1 MKEKICFA
9 AIAACLG
16 TVCLGGC
23 TKDEMAYQGETS
35 KLKVITRTEGTATA
49 PNEGLIY
56 LFNNNGECTNKID
69 MKDLANNAAISTK
82 PGKYKITAIGGDNL
96 SNYTLPDKENATD
109 SSEITLNE
117 GKRLSDLL
125 LISDSIT
132 LDEGITNQINLTL
145 NREVLCIKEIKI
157 EKVPTDVKSAE
168 ITIAPVYKAIKLNG
182 KYTNK
187 TDTLKFTLKK
197 DATTGNWINKEDS
210 VFSFPSKGNPTIKL
224 STVSDSVKKEYA
236 FEITKPLRK
245 NYFVKLNITYN
256 EGLKTYMCSSLTA
269 PEWDGTDESSYTID
283 EGNVTTVDSV
293 KTEEKKDTV
302 TNKNNDANAPV
313 AGKAYNKYFVVSV
326 DTAARTAVL
335 LRRTCENNVYNDSIM
350 YARAHAINRPE
361 NAIIDHWRLPT
372 LDECKFFLENA
383 ELLKSENDANK
394 NYMVEPGSYY
404 YVNDD
409 KKAKNEHYDE
419 KDVGRLYLKIV
430 DGKREIKEYPDQG
443 YSDAYFY
450 RPVIDISY

>member
-1 MKEKICFA
+1 MKTKICFA

-23 TKDEMAYQGETS
+23 TKEEMAYQGETS
-35 KLKVITRTEGTATA
+35 KLKVITRTEGTETA

-69 MKDLANNAAISTK
+69 MKDLANNTAISTK

-210 VFSFPSKGNPTIKL
+210 VFSLPSSGNPTIKL
-224 STVSDSVKKEYA
+224 TTASDSVKKEYT
-236 FEITKPLRK
+236 FETTKPLRK

-302 TNKNNDANAPV
+302 TNSNKDANAPV
-313 AGKAYNKYFVVSV
+313 AGKAYKGYFVVSA
-326 DTAARTAVL
+326 TGGKAVL
-335 LRRTCENNVYNDSIM
+335 LCNKQYKDITNAEM
-350 YARAHAINRPE
+350 MAHCSKQPE
-361 NAIIDHWRLPT
+361 IPEGATTDHWRLAT
-372 LDECKFFLENA
+372 LDEWKFILNYAYLKGDPNSGGENY
-383 ELLKSENDANK
+383 EIDIDAH
-394 NYMVEPGSYY
+394 YY
-404 YVNDD
+404 YVEDN
-409 KKAKNEHYDE
+409 KVNNEHFDAE
-419 KDVGRLYLKIV
+419 DVGRVWLKIG
-430 DGKREIKEYPDQG
+430 DKGERIIKS
-443 YSDAYFY
+443 SDKVGFSNSFIY

>member
-1 MKEKICFA
+1 MKTKICFA

-16 TVCLGGC
+16 TACLGGC
-23 TKDEMAYQGETS
+23 TKEEMAYQGETS
-35 KLKVITRTEGTATA
+35 KLKVITRTEGTETA

-125 LISDSIT
+125 LITDSIT

-210 VFSFPSKGNPTIKL
+210 VFSLPSSGNPTIKL
-224 STVSDSVKKEYA
+224 TTASDSVKKEYT
-236 FEITKPLRK
+236 FETTKPLRK

-283 EGNVTTVDSV
+283 EGNVTATDSI
-293 KTEEKKDTV
+293 KTGDDKTGEQKNEKP
-302 TNKNNDANAPV
+302 A
-313 AGKAYNKYFVVSV
+313 AGNSYNGYFVVS
-326 DTAARTAVL
+326 AAEGKAVL
-335 LRRTCENNVYNDSIM
+335 LSKVQYTNVTKEETMNKRSKEIK
-350 YARAHAINRPE
+350 RPE
-361 NAIIDHWRLPT
+361 GAIIDHWRLPT
-372 LDECKFFLENA
+372 HDECEYILKNA
-383 ELLKSENDANK
+383 ELEA
-394 NYMVEPGSYY
+394 GSYY
-404 YVNDD
+404 YIDND
-409 KKAKNEHYDE
+409 NE
-419 KDVGRLYLKIV
+419 VGRMQLKIENGERITIPHPGV
-430 DGKREIKEYPDQG
+430 G
-443 YSDAYFY
+443 YTDIYIY
-450 RPVIDISY
+450 RPVIEISY

>member
-1 MKEKICFA
+1 MKTKICFA

-35 KLKVITRTEGTATA
+35 KLKVITRTEGTETA

-82 PGKYKITAIGGDNL
+82 PGKYKITAIGGVSL

-210 VFSFPSKGNPTIKL
+210 VFSLPSSGNPTIKL
-224 STVSDSVKKEYA
+224 TTASDSVKKEYT
-236 FEITKPLRK
+236 FETTKPLRK

-302 TNKNNDANAPV
+302 TNSNKDANAPV
-313 AGKAYNKYFVVSV
+313 AGKAYKGYYVVSINP
-326 DTAARTAVL
+326 ASKTAVL
-335 LRRTCENNVYNDSIM
+335 LCRKNESYIGDKNDMDNYNESIEKPKC
-350 YARAHAINRPE
+350 ATGS
-361 NAIIDHWRLPT
+361 WRIPT
-372 LDECKFFLENA
+372 LDECKLFVSAKDIKSIPGNYDLSIGWYYC
-383 ELLKSENDANK
+383 LKDNMVGAVLFSEDGNK
-394 NYMVEPGSYY
+394 NRCIIEEKF
-404 YVNDD
+404 
-409 KKAKNEHYDE
+409 KKGYDE
-419 KDVGRLYLKIV
+419 VYR
-430 DGKREIKEYPDQG
+430 
-443 YSDAYFY
+443 Y
-450 RPVIDISY
+450 RPVIEISY

>member
-1 MKEKICFA
+1 MKTKICFA

-35 KLKVITRTEGTATA
+35 KLKVITRTEGTETA

-210 VFSFPSKGNPTIKL
+210 VFSLPSSGNPTIKL
-224 STVSDSVKKEYA
+224 TTASDSVKKEYA
-236 FEITKPLRK
+236 FETTKPLRK

-302 TNKNNDANAPV
+302 TNNNKDANAPV
-313 AGKAYNKYFVVSV
+313 AGKAYKGYYVVSINP
-326 DTAARTAVL
+326 ASKTAVL
-335 LRRTCENNVYNDSIM
+335 LAKTSVDGIKKEDDFYQDFEQLVKPKGVTSN
-350 YARAHAINRPE
+350 
-361 NAIIDHWRLPT
+361 WRIPT
-372 LDECKFFLENA
+372 LDECKIFLMEGNITSIPGNVKIDMGRYYCLYNNKICYV
-383 ELLKSENDANK
+383 LLTIDNN
-394 NYMVEPGSYY
+394 
-404 YVNDD
+404 
-409 KKAKNEHYDE
+409 
-419 KDVGRLYLKIV
+419 
-430 DGKREIKEYPDQG
+430 GKREVKADNVKEGLDGDYR
-443 YSDAYFY
+443 Y

>member
-35 KLKVITRTEGTATA
+35 KLKVITRTEGTETA

-210 VFSFPSKGNPTIKL
+210 VFSLPSKGNPTIKL
-224 STVSDSVKKEYA
+224 STASDSVKKEYA

-302 TNKNNDANAPV
+302 TNNNKNANAPV
-313 AGKAYNKYFVVSV
+313 AGKAYKGYYVVSV
-326 DTAARTAVL
+326 NTAAQTAVL
-335 LRRTCENNVYNDSIM
+335 LCNKQFTDIINAEMIA
-350 YARAHAINRPE
+350 YASKQPE
-361 NAIIDHWRLPT
+361 KPKEATTDHWRFPT
-372 LDECKFFLENA
+372 KDECKYMLDN
-383 ELLKSENDANK
+383 LINK
-394 NYMVEPGSYY
+394 EGSYY
-404 YVNDD
+404 FIEN
-409 KKAKNEHYDE
+409 NEI
-419 KDVGRLYLKIV
+419 GRLWAHYLGFLLV
-430 DGKREIKEYPDQG
+430 CYNLSTAALLLP
-443 YSDAYFY
+443 
-450 RPVIDISY
+450 